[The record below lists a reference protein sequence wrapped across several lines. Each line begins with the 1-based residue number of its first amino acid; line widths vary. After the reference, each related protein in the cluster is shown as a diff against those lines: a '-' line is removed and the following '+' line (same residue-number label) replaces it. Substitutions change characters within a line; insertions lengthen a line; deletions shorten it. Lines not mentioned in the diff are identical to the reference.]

1 MIKVCY
7 SELDG
12 PKGLSLRLEAAGH
25 AGYAPAGQDIVCAG
39 ASTLMQALVYLLAGE
54 ESARSDAWD
63 EPEGP
68 RLAVA
73 AQAPVA
79 PWVQGAFELAKAGFT
94 LLAERYPDNLRFA
107 DVSRSGQQSMMDL
120 QLFAEGEA
128 APALSP
134 EQSRQ
139 AVAAGTLKPE
149 APAAQPE
156 APRQTPAEPE
166 PQPEEEPD
174 ASSEEAD
181 SSIESGD
188 ASASSSEAAASSK
201 PAAHSTASSHAASS
215 KPAAH
220 SAASSHAA
228 SSSHSAASS
237 HAASSHAASS
247 HAASSSTSASSGSSH
262 TTETTDAKINAY
274 VRRLRNLQKRSSKKL
289 YQTASS
295 AYSEYMEHPVEERNL
310 ALKVS
315 IVLGKT
321 MELTKL
327 QNECDKEF
335 KEIVTELRQYL
346 RENGYDQSIA
356 DAAEKEYKEEKDA
369 MIKELTN
376 VTYSQVTGK
385 GEGAK
390 WLQEHADMGQ

>member
-1 MIKVCY
+1 MQKNTKQLI
-7 SELDG
+7 
-12 PKGLSLRLEAAGH
+12 AALALLLVAAVPLALH
-25 AGYAPAGQDIVCAG
+25 IANAD
-39 ASTLMQALVYLLAGE
+39 ST
-54 ESARSDAWD
+54 D
-63 EPEGP
+63 E
-68 RLAVA
+68 AVA
-73 AQAPVA
+73 SAAASSSEEQAEVPVSSA
-79 PWVQGAFELAKAGFT
+79 ASA
-94 LLAERYPDNLRFA
+94 A
-107 DVSRSGQQSMMDL
+107 DSTS
-120 QLFAEGEA
+120 
-128 APALSP
+128 
-134 EQSRQ
+134 
-139 AVAAGTLKPE
+139 
-149 APAAQPE
+149 
-156 APRQTPAEPE
+156 EPE

-181 SSIESGD
+181 SSAESGD

-201 PAAHSTASSHAASS
+201 PAAHSASSSHAASS

-220 SAASSHAA
+220 SAASSHAS

-237 HAASSHAASS
+237 H

-262 TTETTDAKINAY
+262 TTETTDAKVNAY

-327 QNECDKEF
+327 QSECDKEF

-385 GEGAK
+385 GEGGK
-390 WLQEHADMGQ
+390 WLEEHADMGQ

>member
-1 MIKVCY
+1 MQKKTKQLIAALALLLVAAVP
-7 SELDG
+7 L
-12 PKGLSLRLEAAGH
+12 GLHIANAD
-25 AGYAPAGQDIVCAG
+25 P
-39 ASTLMQALVYLLAGE
+39 T
-54 ESARSDAWD
+54 D
-63 EPEGP
+63 E
-68 RLAVA
+68 AVA
-73 AQAPVA
+73 SAAASSSEAQA
-79 PWVQGAFELAKAGFT
+79 
-94 LLAERYPDNLRFA
+94 
-107 DVSRSGQQSMMDL
+107 
-120 QLFAEGEA
+120 
-128 APALSP
+128 
-134 EQSRQ
+134 
-139 AVAAGTLKPE
+139 E
-149 APAAQPE
+149 APMSSSTASAADS
-156 APRQTPAEPE
+156 TSEPE

-181 SSIESGD
+181 SSVESGD
-188 ASASSSEAAASSK
+188 ASAFTSEAAASSAASSHAASSK
-201 PAAHSTASSHAASS
+201 SAAHSTASSHASS
-215 KPAAH
+215 
-220 SAASSHAA
+220 SSHA
-228 SSSHSAASS
+228 
-237 HAASSHAASS
+237 AASS
-247 HAASSSTSASSGSSH
+247 HAASSSTSASASFGSSH

-274 VRRLRNLQKRSSKKL
+274 VRRLQNLQKRSSKKL

-327 QNECDKEF
+327 QSECDKEF
-335 KEIVTELRQYL
+335 QEIVTELRQYL

>member
-1 MIKVCY
+1 MQKHTKQLIAALALLLIAAVPLALHIANADPTDEAVASAAASS
-7 SELDG
+7 SEEQAEV
-12 PKGLSLRLEAAGH
+12 PVSSSAAS
-25 AGYAPAGQDIVCAG
+25 AA
-39 ASTLMQALVYLLAGE
+39 AST
-54 ESARSDAWD
+54 S
-63 EPEGP
+63 
-68 RLAVA
+68 
-73 AQAPVA
+73 
-79 PWVQGAFELAKAGFT
+79 
-94 LLAERYPDNLRFA
+94 
-107 DVSRSGQQSMMDL
+107 
-120 QLFAEGEA
+120 
-128 APALSP
+128 
-134 EQSRQ
+134 
-139 AVAAGTLKPE
+139 
-149 APAAQPE
+149 
-156 APRQTPAEPE
+156 EPE
-166 PQPEEEPD
+166 PQPEEESD

-181 SSIESGD
+181 SSVESGD
-188 ASASSSEAAASSK
+188 ASASSSEAAASS
-201 PAAHSTASSHAASS
+201 AASSHAASS

-237 HAASSHAASS
+237 HAASS
-247 HAASSSTSASSGSSH
+247 SSSTSASSGSSH
-262 TTETTDAKINAY
+262 TTETTDAKVNAY

-327 QNECDKEF
+327 QSECDKEF
-335 KEIVTELRQYL
+335 KEIVTELRHYL

>member
-1 MIKVCY
+1 
-7 SELDG
+7 
-12 PKGLSLRLEAAGH
+12 
-25 AGYAPAGQDIVCAG
+25 
-39 ASTLMQALVYLLAGE
+39 MQKHTKQLIA
-54 ESARSDAWD
+54 
-63 EPEGP
+63 
-68 RLAVA
+68 AVA
-73 AQAPVA
+73 LLLIAAVPLALHIANADSTDEVTASAAASSSEAQA
-79 PWVQGAFELAKAGFT
+79 
-94 LLAERYPDNLRFA
+94 
-107 DVSRSGQQSMMDL
+107 
-120 QLFAEGEA
+120 
-128 APALSP
+128 
-134 EQSRQ
+134 
-139 AVAAGTLKPE
+139 E
-149 APAAQPE
+149 APVSSSAAS
-156 APRQTPAEPE
+156 AADSTSEPE

-181 SSIESGD
+181 SSAESGD
-188 ASASSSEAAASSK
+188 ASASSSEAAASS
-201 PAAHSTASSHAASS
+201 AASSHAASS

-237 HAASSHAASS
+237 HASSSHAASS

-327 QNECDKEF
+327 QSECDKEF

-385 GEGAK
+385 GEGGK

>member
-1 MIKVCY
+1 MQKHTKQ
-7 SELDG
+7 L
-12 PKGLSLRLEAAGH
+12 
-25 AGYAPAGQDIVCAG
+25 IV
-39 ASTLMQALVYLLAGE
+39 
-54 ESARSDAWD
+54 
-63 EPEGP
+63 
-68 RLAVA
+68 AVA
-73 AQAPVA
+73 LLLIAAVPLALHIANADSTETVASAAASSSEEQAEVPA
-79 PWVQGAFELAKAGFT
+79 SSAASA
-94 LLAERYPDNLRFA
+94 A
-107 DVSRSGQQSMMDL
+107 DSIS
-120 QLFAEGEA
+120 
-128 APALSP
+128 
-134 EQSRQ
+134 
-139 AVAAGTLKPE
+139 
-149 APAAQPE
+149 
-156 APRQTPAEPE
+156 EPE

-181 SSIESGD
+181 SSVESGD
-188 ASASSSEAAASSK
+188 ASASSSEAAASS
-201 PAAHSTASSHAASS
+201 AASSHAASS

-237 HAASSHAASS
+237 HAASSSS
-247 HAASSSTSASSGSSH
+247 SSSTSALSGSSH
-262 TTETTDAKINAY
+262 TTETTDAKVNAY

-327 QNECDKEF
+327 QSECDKEF
-335 KEIVTELRQYL
+335 QEIVTELRQYL

-385 GEGAK
+385 GEGGK

>member
-1 MIKVCY
+1 
-7 SELDG
+7 
-12 PKGLSLRLEAAGH
+12 
-25 AGYAPAGQDIVCAG
+25 
-39 ASTLMQALVYLLAGE
+39 MQKHTKQLIA
-54 ESARSDAWD
+54 
-63 EPEGP
+63 
-68 RLAVA
+68 AVA
-73 AQAPVA
+73 LLLIAAVPLALHIANADSTDETVA
-79 PWVQGAFELAKAGFT
+79 
-94 LLAERYPDNLRFA
+94 
-107 DVSRSGQQSMMDL
+107 S
-120 QLFAEGEA
+120 A
-128 APALSP
+128 AASSS
-134 EQSRQ
+134 E
-139 AVAAGTLKPE
+139 
-149 APAAQPE
+149 AQPE
-156 APRQTPAEPE
+156 APVSSSAASAADSTSEPE

-181 SSIESGD
+181 SSAESGD
-188 ASASSSEAAASSK
+188 ASASSSEATASSK
-201 PAAHSTASSHAASS
+201 PAAHSAASSH
-215 KPAAH
+215 AAH

-237 HAASSHAASS
+237 HAASSSS
-247 HAASSSTSASSGSSH
+247 SSSTSALSGSSH

-274 VRRLRNLQKRSSKKL
+274 VRRLQNLQKSSSKKL
-289 YQTASS
+289 YQTAGS
-295 AYSEYMEHPVEERNL
+295 AYSEYMEHPVEERNF

-327 QNECDKEF
+327 QSECDKEF

>member
-1 MIKVCY
+1 
-7 SELDG
+7 
-12 PKGLSLRLEAAGH
+12 
-25 AGYAPAGQDIVCAG
+25 
-39 ASTLMQALVYLLAGE
+39 MQKHTKQLIA
-54 ESARSDAWD
+54 
-63 EPEGP
+63 
-68 RLAVA
+68 AVA
-73 AQAPVA
+73 LLLIAAVPLALHIANADPTDETVASAAASSSEAQA
-79 PWVQGAFELAKAGFT
+79 
-94 LLAERYPDNLRFA
+94 
-107 DVSRSGQQSMMDL
+107 
-120 QLFAEGEA
+120 
-128 APALSP
+128 
-134 EQSRQ
+134 
-139 AVAAGTLKPE
+139 E
-149 APAAQPE
+149 APVSSSAAS
-156 APRQTPAEPE
+156 AADSTSEPE

-181 SSIESGD
+181 SSAESGD

-201 PAAHSTASSHAASS
+201 PAAHSAASSHAASS

-220 SAASSHAA
+220 SAASSHAS

-237 HAASSHAASS
+237 HAASSSSS
-247 HAASSSTSASSGSSH
+247 HSASVSSGSSH

-327 QNECDKEF
+327 QSECDKEF

-385 GEGAK
+385 GEGGK

>member
-1 MIKVCY
+1 MQKNTKQLI
-7 SELDG
+7 
-12 PKGLSLRLEAAGH
+12 AA
-25 AGYAPAGQDIVCAG
+25 
-39 ASTLMQALVYLLAGE
+39 LALLL
-54 ESARSDAWD
+54 
-63 EPEGP
+63 
-68 RLAVA
+68 VA
-73 AQAPVA
+73 AVPLGLHIANADPTDEAVTSAAASSSEEQAEVPV
-79 PWVQGAFELAKAGFT
+79 
-94 LLAERYPDNLRFA
+94 
-107 DVSRSGQQSMMDL
+107 SS
-120 QLFAEGEA
+120 A
-128 APALSP
+128 AS
-134 EQSRQ
+134 
-139 AVAAGTLKPE
+139 AA
-149 APAAQPE
+149 ASASV
-156 APRQTPAEPE
+156 PE

-181 SSIESGD
+181 SSVESGD
-188 ASASSSEAAASSK
+188 ASASSSEAATSSAASSYAASSK
-201 PAAHSTASSHAASS
+201 PTAHSAASSAASSHAASS

-220 SAASSHAA
+220 SAASSHAS

-237 HAASSHAASS
+237 HAASS
-247 HAASSSTSASSGSSH
+247 STSASASSGSSH

-274 VRRLRNLQKRSSKKL
+274 VRRLQNLQKRSSKKL

-327 QNECDKEF
+327 QSECDKEF
-335 KEIVTELRQYL
+335 QEIVKELRQYL

-385 GEGAK
+385 GEGGK

>member
-1 MIKVCY
+1 
-7 SELDG
+7 
-12 PKGLSLRLEAAGH
+12 
-25 AGYAPAGQDIVCAG
+25 
-39 ASTLMQALVYLLAGE
+39 MQKHTKQLIA
-54 ESARSDAWD
+54 
-63 EPEGP
+63 
-68 RLAVA
+68 AVA
-73 AQAPVA
+73 LLLVAAVPLALHIANADPTDETVTSAAASSSEEQAEAPVSSSA
-79 PWVQGAFELAKAGFT
+79 ASA
-94 LLAERYPDNLRFA
+94 A
-107 DVSRSGQQSMMDL
+107 DSTS
-120 QLFAEGEA
+120 
-128 APALSP
+128 
-134 EQSRQ
+134 
-139 AVAAGTLKPE
+139 
-149 APAAQPE
+149 
-156 APRQTPAEPE
+156 EPE

-181 SSIESGD
+181 SSAESGD

-201 PAAHSTASSHAASS
+201 PAAHSAASGHAASS

-228 SSSHSAASS
+228 SSSHAAASS
-237 HAASSHAASS
+237 HAASSSSS
-247 HAASSSTSASSGSSH
+247 HSTSASSGSSH

-327 QNECDKEF
+327 QSECDKEF

-385 GEGAK
+385 GEGGK

>member
-1 MIKVCY
+1 
-7 SELDG
+7 
-12 PKGLSLRLEAAGH
+12 
-25 AGYAPAGQDIVCAG
+25 
-39 ASTLMQALVYLLAGE
+39 MQKHTKQLIA
-54 ESARSDAWD
+54 
-63 EPEGP
+63 
-68 RLAVA
+68 AVA
-73 AQAPVA
+73 LLLVA
-79 PWVQGAFELAKAGFT
+79 AVPLGLHIA
-94 LLAERYPDNLRFA
+94 NA
-107 DVSRSGQQSMMDL
+107 DPTD
-120 QLFAEGEA
+120 E
-128 APALSP
+128 
-134 EQSRQ
+134 
-139 AVAAGTLKPE
+139 AVASAAASSSEEQAEVPASSE
-149 APAAQPE
+149 ASAA
-156 APRQTPAEPE
+156 ASASVPE

-181 SSIESGD
+181 SSVESGD

-201 PAAHSTASSHAASS
+201 PAAHSAASSHAASS

-220 SAASSHAA
+220 AAASSHAA

-237 HAASSHAASS
+237 HAASSSS
-247 HAASSSTSASSGSSH
+247 SSSTSALSGSSH
-262 TTETTDAKINAY
+262 TTETTDAKVNAY

-327 QNECDKEF
+327 QSECDKEF

-390 WLQEHADMGQ
+390 WLQDHYAEMGQ

>member
-1 MIKVCY
+1 MQKHTKQLIAAVALLLIAAVPLALHIANAEPTDEVTASAAASS
-7 SELDG
+7 SEEQAEV
-12 PKGLSLRLEAAGH
+12 PASSSAAS
-25 AGYAPAGQDIVCAG
+25 AA
-39 ASTLMQALVYLLAGE
+39 AST
-54 ESARSDAWD
+54 S
-63 EPEGP
+63 
-68 RLAVA
+68 
-73 AQAPVA
+73 
-79 PWVQGAFELAKAGFT
+79 
-94 LLAERYPDNLRFA
+94 
-107 DVSRSGQQSMMDL
+107 
-120 QLFAEGEA
+120 
-128 APALSP
+128 
-134 EQSRQ
+134 
-139 AVAAGTLKPE
+139 
-149 APAAQPE
+149 
-156 APRQTPAEPE
+156 EPE

-181 SSIESGD
+181 SSVESGD

-201 PAAHSTASSHAASS
+201 PAAHSASSSHAASS
-215 KPAAH
+215 KSAAH
-220 SAASSHAA
+220 SAASSHAS
-228 SSSHSAASS
+228 SSSHSASV
-237 HAASSHAASS
+237 
-247 HAASSSTSASSGSSH
+247 SSGSSH

-327 QNECDKEF
+327 QSECDKEF

-385 GEGAK
+385 GEGGK

>member
-1 MIKVCY
+1 
-7 SELDG
+7 
-12 PKGLSLRLEAAGH
+12 
-25 AGYAPAGQDIVCAG
+25 
-39 ASTLMQALVYLLAGE
+39 MQKHTKQLIA
-54 ESARSDAWD
+54 
-63 EPEGP
+63 
-68 RLAVA
+68 AVA
-73 AQAPVA
+73 LLLIAAVPLALHIANADSTDETVASAAASSSEEQAEVPVSSA
-79 PWVQGAFELAKAGFT
+79 ASA
-94 LLAERYPDNLRFA
+94 A
-107 DVSRSGQQSMMDL
+107 DSTS
-120 QLFAEGEA
+120 
-128 APALSP
+128 
-134 EQSRQ
+134 
-139 AVAAGTLKPE
+139 
-149 APAAQPE
+149 
-156 APRQTPAEPE
+156 EPE

-181 SSIESGD
+181 SSAESGD
-188 ASASSSEAAASSK
+188 ASASSSEAAASS
-201 PAAHSTASSHAASS
+201 AASSHAASS

-237 HAASSHAASS
+237 HAASSSS
-247 HAASSSTSASSGSSH
+247 SSSTSALSGSSH
-262 TTETTDAKINAY
+262 TTETTDAKVNAY

-327 QNECDKEF
+327 QSECDKEF

-385 GEGAK
+385 GEGGK

>member
-1 MIKVCY
+1 MQKKSKQLIAAVA
-7 SELDG
+7 LLLVAAV
-12 PKGLSLRLEAAGH
+12 PLGLHIANADSSDEVVASAAAG
-25 AGYAPAGQDIVCAG
+25 
-39 ASTLMQALVYLLAGE
+39 SSEEQAE
-54 ESARSDAWD
+54 
-63 EPEGP
+63 
-68 RLAVA
+68 
-73 AQAPVA
+73 APV
-79 PWVQGAFELAKAGFT
+79 
-94 LLAERYPDNLRFA
+94 
-107 DVSRSGQQSMMDL
+107 SSS
-120 QLFAEGEA
+120 A
-128 APALSP
+128 AS
-134 EQSRQ
+134 
-139 AVAAGTLKPE
+139 AA
-149 APAAQPE
+149 ASASV
-156 APRQTPAEPE
+156 PE
-166 PQPEEEPD
+166 PQPEEAPD

-181 SSIESGD
+181 SSAESGD

-201 PAAHSTASSHAASS
+201 PAAHSASSSH
-215 KPAAH
+215 AAH

-237 HAASSHAASS
+237 HAT
-247 HAASSSTSASSGSSH
+247 SSSTSASASSGSAH
-262 TTETTDAKINAY
+262 TTETTDAKVNAY

-327 QNECDKEF
+327 QSECDKEF
-335 KEIVTELRQYL
+335 KEIVTELRHYL

>member
-1 MIKVCY
+1 
-7 SELDG
+7 
-12 PKGLSLRLEAAGH
+12 
-25 AGYAPAGQDIVCAG
+25 
-39 ASTLMQALVYLLAGE
+39 MQKHTKQLIA
-54 ESARSDAWD
+54 
-63 EPEGP
+63 
-68 RLAVA
+68 AVA
-73 AQAPVA
+73 
-79 PWVQGAFELAKAGFT
+79 
-94 LLAERYPDNLRFA
+94 LLL
-107 DVSRSGQQSMMDL
+107 
-120 QLFAEGEA
+120 
-128 APALSP
+128 
-134 EQSRQ
+134 
-139 AVAAGTLKPE
+139 VAAVPLALHIANADSTDE
-149 APAAQPE
+149 TVASAAASSSEEQAEVPASSA
-156 APRQTPAEPE
+156 ASAADSTSEPE

-181 SSIESGD
+181 SSAESGD

-201 PAAHSTASSHAASS
+201 PAAHSAASSHAASS
-215 KPAAH
+215 KSAAH

-228 SSSHSAASS
+228 SSSHS
-237 HAASSHAASS
+237 AASS

-262 TTETTDAKINAY
+262 TTETTDAKVNAY

-327 QNECDKEF
+327 QSECDKEF
-335 KEIVTELRQYL
+335 KEIVTELRHYL

-385 GEGAK
+385 GEGGK

>member
-1 MIKVCY
+1 MQKHTKQLIAAVALLLVAAVPLALHIANADSTDETVASAAASS
-7 SELDG
+7 SEAQAEV
-12 PKGLSLRLEAAGH
+12 PVSSSAAS
-25 AGYAPAGQDIVCAG
+25 AA
-39 ASTLMQALVYLLAGE
+39 AST
-54 ESARSDAWD
+54 S
-63 EPEGP
+63 
-68 RLAVA
+68 
-73 AQAPVA
+73 
-79 PWVQGAFELAKAGFT
+79 
-94 LLAERYPDNLRFA
+94 
-107 DVSRSGQQSMMDL
+107 
-120 QLFAEGEA
+120 
-128 APALSP
+128 
-134 EQSRQ
+134 
-139 AVAAGTLKPE
+139 
-149 APAAQPE
+149 
-156 APRQTPAEPE
+156 EPE

-181 SSIESGD
+181 SSAESGD
-188 ASASSSEAAASSK
+188 ASASSSEAAASS
-201 PAAHSTASSHAASS
+201 AASSHAASS
-215 KPAAH
+215 KSAAH
-220 SAASSHAA
+220 SAASSHAS
-228 SSSHSAASS
+228 SSSHSAS
-237 HAASSHAASS
+237 SS
-247 HAASSSTSASSGSSH
+247 HAASSSSSTPASASSGSSH

-327 QNECDKEF
+327 QSECDKEF

-369 MIKELTN
+369 LIKELTN

-385 GEGAK
+385 GEGGK

>member
-1 MIKVCY
+1 
-7 SELDG
+7 
-12 PKGLSLRLEAAGH
+12 
-25 AGYAPAGQDIVCAG
+25 
-39 ASTLMQALVYLLAGE
+39 MQKHTKQLIA
-54 ESARSDAWD
+54 
-63 EPEGP
+63 
-68 RLAVA
+68 AVA
-73 AQAPVA
+73 LLLVAAVPLGLHIANADPTDEVTVSAAASSSEAQA
-79 PWVQGAFELAKAGFT
+79 
-94 LLAERYPDNLRFA
+94 
-107 DVSRSGQQSMMDL
+107 
-120 QLFAEGEA
+120 
-128 APALSP
+128 
-134 EQSRQ
+134 
-139 AVAAGTLKPE
+139 E
-149 APAAQPE
+149 APVSSSAAS
-156 APRQTPAEPE
+156 AADSTSEPE

-181 SSIESGD
+181 SSAESGD
-188 ASASSSEAAASSK
+188 ASASSSEAVASSK
-201 PAAHSTASSHAASS
+201 PAAHSASSSHAASS

-237 HAASSHAASS
+237 HAASSSS
-247 HAASSSTSASSGSSH
+247 SSSTSALSGSSH

-274 VRRLRNLQKRSSKKL
+274 VRRLQNLQKRSSKKL

-327 QNECDKEF
+327 QSECDKEF

-385 GEGAK
+385 GEGGK

>member
-1 MIKVCY
+1 
-7 SELDG
+7 
-12 PKGLSLRLEAAGH
+12 
-25 AGYAPAGQDIVCAG
+25 
-39 ASTLMQALVYLLAGE
+39 MQKHTKQLIA
-54 ESARSDAWD
+54 
-63 EPEGP
+63 
-68 RLAVA
+68 AVA
-73 AQAPVA
+73 LLLVAAVPLALHIANADSTDETVASAAASSSEAQAEVPV
-79 PWVQGAFELAKAGFT
+79 
-94 LLAERYPDNLRFA
+94 
-107 DVSRSGQQSMMDL
+107 SSS
-120 QLFAEGEA
+120 A
-128 APALSP
+128 ASATDST
-134 EQSRQ
+134 S
-139 AVAAGTLKPE
+139 
-149 APAAQPE
+149 
-156 APRQTPAEPE
+156 EPE

-181 SSIESGD
+181 SSVESGD
-188 ASASSSEAAASSK
+188 ASASSSEAAASS
-201 PAAHSTASSHAASS
+201 AASSHAASS
-215 KPAAH
+215 KSAAH
-220 SAASSHAA
+220 SAASSHA
-228 SSSHSAASS
+228 SSSHA
-237 HAASSHAASS
+237 AASS
-247 HAASSSTSASSGSSH
+247 HAASSSSSTSASTSSGSSH

-327 QNECDKEF
+327 QSECDKEF

-369 MIKELTN
+369 LIKELTN

-385 GEGAK
+385 GEGGK

>member
-1 MIKVCY
+1 MQKHTKQLIAAVALLLIAAVPLALHIANADPTDETVASAAASS
-7 SELDG
+7 SEAQA
-12 PKGLSLRLEAAGH
+12 EAPVSSSA
-25 AGYAPAGQDIVCAG
+25 
-39 ASTLMQALVYLLAGE
+39 ASAADST
-54 ESARSDAWD
+54 S
-63 EPEGP
+63 EPEP
-68 RLAVA
+68 
-73 AQAPVA
+73 Q
-79 PWVQGAFELAKAGFT
+79 
-94 LLAERYPDNLRFA
+94 
-107 DVSRSGQQSMMDL
+107 
-120 QLFAEGEA
+120 
-128 APALSP
+128 
-134 EQSRQ
+134 
-139 AVAAGTLKPE
+139 
-149 APAAQPE
+149 
-156 APRQTPAEPE
+156 

-181 SSIESGD
+181 SSAESGD

-201 PAAHSTASSHAASS
+201 PAAHSAASSHAASS

-228 SSSHSAASS
+228 SSSHST
-237 HAASSHAASS
+237 ASS

-262 TTETTDAKINAY
+262 TTETTDAKIHAY

-327 QNECDKEF
+327 QSECDKEF

-385 GEGAK
+385 GEGGK

>member
-1 MIKVCY
+1 
-7 SELDG
+7 
-12 PKGLSLRLEAAGH
+12 
-25 AGYAPAGQDIVCAG
+25 
-39 ASTLMQALVYLLAGE
+39 MQKHTKQLIA
-54 ESARSDAWD
+54 
-63 EPEGP
+63 
-68 RLAVA
+68 AVA
-73 AQAPVA
+73 LLLIAAVP
-79 PWVQGAFELAKAGFT
+79 LALHIA
-94 LLAERYPDNLRFA
+94 NA
-107 DVSRSGQQSMMDL
+107 DPTD
-120 QLFAEGEA
+120 E
-128 APALSP
+128 
-134 EQSRQ
+134 
-139 AVAAGTLKPE
+139 AVASAAASSSEEQAE
-149 APAAQPE
+149 APASSA
-156 APRQTPAEPE
+156 ASAAVSTSEPE

-181 SSIESGD
+181 SSAESGD

-201 PAAHSTASSHAASS
+201 PAAHSAASSHAASS
-215 KPAAH
+215 KSAAH
-220 SAASSHAA
+220 SAASSHAS

-237 HAASSHAASS
+237 HASS

-262 TTETTDAKINAY
+262 TTETTDAKVNAY

-327 QNECDKEF
+327 QSECDKEF

-385 GEGAK
+385 GEGGK

>member
-1 MIKVCY
+1 
-7 SELDG
+7 
-12 PKGLSLRLEAAGH
+12 
-25 AGYAPAGQDIVCAG
+25 
-39 ASTLMQALVYLLAGE
+39 MQKHTKQLIA
-54 ESARSDAWD
+54 
-63 EPEGP
+63 
-68 RLAVA
+68 AVA
-73 AQAPVA
+73 LLLVAAVPLALHVANADSTDETVASAAASSSEAQAEMPV
-79 PWVQGAFELAKAGFT
+79 
-94 LLAERYPDNLRFA
+94 
-107 DVSRSGQQSMMDL
+107 SSS
-120 QLFAEGEA
+120 A
-128 APALSP
+128 ASATDST
-134 EQSRQ
+134 S
-139 AVAAGTLKPE
+139 
-149 APAAQPE
+149 
-156 APRQTPAEPE
+156 EPE

-181 SSIESGD
+181 SSVESGD
-188 ASASSSEAAASSK
+188 ASASSSEAAASS
-201 PAAHSTASSHAASS
+201 AASSHAASS
-215 KPAAH
+215 KSAAH
-220 SAASSHAA
+220 SAASSHAS
-228 SSSHSAASS
+228 SSSHA
-237 HAASSHAASS
+237 AASS
-247 HAASSSTSASSGSSH
+247 HAASSSSSTSTSASSGSSH
-262 TTETTDAKINAY
+262 ITETTDAKINAY

-327 QNECDKEF
+327 QSECDKEF

-369 MIKELTN
+369 LIKELTN

-385 GEGAK
+385 GEGGK

>member
-1 MIKVCY
+1 
-7 SELDG
+7 
-12 PKGLSLRLEAAGH
+12 
-25 AGYAPAGQDIVCAG
+25 
-39 ASTLMQALVYLLAGE
+39 MQKHTKQLIA
-54 ESARSDAWD
+54 
-63 EPEGP
+63 
-68 RLAVA
+68 AVA
-73 AQAPVA
+73 
-79 PWVQGAFELAKAGFT
+79 
-94 LLAERYPDNLRFA
+94 LLLIAAVPLGLHIANA
-107 DVSRSGQQSMMDL
+107 DPTD
-120 QLFAEGEA
+120 E
-128 APALSP
+128 
-134 EQSRQ
+134 
-139 AVAAGTLKPE
+139 AVASAAASSSEEQAKVPVSSE
-149 APAAQPE
+149 ASAA
-156 APRQTPAEPE
+156 ASASVPE

-181 SSIESGD
+181 SSVESGD
-188 ASASSSEAAASSK
+188 ASVFTSEAAASSAASSHAASSK
-201 PAAHSTASSHAASS
+201 SAAHSTASSHASS
-215 KPAAH
+215 
-220 SAASSHAA
+220 SSHA
-228 SSSHSAASS
+228 
-237 HAASSHAASS
+237 AASS
-247 HAASSSTSASSGSSH
+247 HAASSSTSASASSGSSH

-274 VRRLRNLQKRSSKKL
+274 VRRLQNLQKRSSKKL

-327 QNECDKEF
+327 QSECDKEF
-335 KEIVTELRQYL
+335 QEIVTELRQYL

-385 GEGAK
+385 GEGGK

>member
-1 MIKVCY
+1 
-7 SELDG
+7 
-12 PKGLSLRLEAAGH
+12 
-25 AGYAPAGQDIVCAG
+25 
-39 ASTLMQALVYLLAGE
+39 MQKHTKQLIA
-54 ESARSDAWD
+54 
-63 EPEGP
+63 
-68 RLAVA
+68 AVA
-73 AQAPVA
+73 LLLIAAVPLALHIANADSTDETVA
-79 PWVQGAFELAKAGFT
+79 
-94 LLAERYPDNLRFA
+94 
-107 DVSRSGQQSMMDL
+107 S
-120 QLFAEGEA
+120 
-128 APALSP
+128 
-134 EQSRQ
+134 
-139 AVAAGTLKPE
+139 VAASSSE
-149 APAAQPE
+149 EQAEVPASSSA
-156 APRQTPAEPE
+156 ASAADSTSEPE

-181 SSIESGD
+181 SSAESGD

-201 PAAHSTASSHAASS
+201 PAAHSAASSHAASS

-228 SSSHSAASS
+228 SSHASSSSHSAASS
-237 HAASSHAASS
+237 HAASSSS
-247 HAASSSTSASSGSSH
+247 SSSTSASSGSSH

-327 QNECDKEF
+327 QSECDKEF

-385 GEGAK
+385 GEGGK

>member
-1 MIKVCY
+1 
-7 SELDG
+7 
-12 PKGLSLRLEAAGH
+12 
-25 AGYAPAGQDIVCAG
+25 
-39 ASTLMQALVYLLAGE
+39 MQKHTKQLIA
-54 ESARSDAWD
+54 
-63 EPEGP
+63 
-68 RLAVA
+68 AVA
-73 AQAPVA
+73 LLLVAAVPLALHIANADSTDETVASAAASSSEAQAEVPV
-79 PWVQGAFELAKAGFT
+79 
-94 LLAERYPDNLRFA
+94 
-107 DVSRSGQQSMMDL
+107 SSS
-120 QLFAEGEA
+120 A
-128 APALSP
+128 ASATDST
-134 EQSRQ
+134 S
-139 AVAAGTLKPE
+139 
-149 APAAQPE
+149 
-156 APRQTPAEPE
+156 EPE

-181 SSIESGD
+181 SSVESGD
-188 ASASSSEAAASSK
+188 ASASSSEAAASS
-201 PAAHSTASSHAASS
+201 AASSHAASS
-215 KPAAH
+215 KSAAH
-220 SAASSHAA
+220 SAASSHAS
-228 SSSHSAASS
+228 SSSHA
-237 HAASSHAASS
+237 AASS
-247 HAASSSTSASSGSSH
+247 HAASSSSSTSASVSSGSSH
-262 TTETTDAKINAY
+262 ITETTDAKINAY

-327 QNECDKEF
+327 QSECDKEF

-369 MIKELTN
+369 LIKELTN

-385 GEGAK
+385 GEGGK

>member
-1 MIKVCY
+1 
-7 SELDG
+7 
-12 PKGLSLRLEAAGH
+12 
-25 AGYAPAGQDIVCAG
+25 
-39 ASTLMQALVYLLAGE
+39 MQKHTKQLIA
-54 ESARSDAWD
+54 
-63 EPEGP
+63 
-68 RLAVA
+68 AVA
-73 AQAPVA
+73 LLLIAAVPLALHIANADSTDETVASAAASSSEEQAEAPVSSSA
-79 PWVQGAFELAKAGFT
+79 ASA
-94 LLAERYPDNLRFA
+94 A
-107 DVSRSGQQSMMDL
+107 DSTS
-120 QLFAEGEA
+120 
-128 APALSP
+128 
-134 EQSRQ
+134 
-139 AVAAGTLKPE
+139 
-149 APAAQPE
+149 
-156 APRQTPAEPE
+156 EPE

-181 SSIESGD
+181 SSAESGD

-201 PAAHSTASSHAASS
+201 PAAHSAASSHAASS
-215 KPAAH
+215 SHAAH

-237 HAASSHAASS
+237 HAS
-247 HAASSSTSASSGSSH
+247 SSSTSASSGSSH
-262 TTETTDAKINAY
+262 TTETTDAKVNAY

-327 QNECDKEF
+327 QSECDKEF

-385 GEGAK
+385 GEGGK

>member
-1 MIKVCY
+1 MQKHTKQLIAAVALLLIAAVPLALHIANADSTDETVASAAASS
-7 SELDG
+7 SEAQA
-12 PKGLSLRLEAAGH
+12 EAPVFSSA
-25 AGYAPAGQDIVCAG
+25 
-39 ASTLMQALVYLLAGE
+39 ASAADST
-54 ESARSDAWD
+54 S
-63 EPEGP
+63 EPE
-68 RLAVA
+68 L
-73 AQAPVA
+73 
-79 PWVQGAFELAKAGFT
+79 
-94 LLAERYPDNLRFA
+94 
-107 DVSRSGQQSMMDL
+107 
-120 QLFAEGEA
+120 
-128 APALSP
+128 
-134 EQSRQ
+134 
-139 AVAAGTLKPE
+139 
-149 APAAQPE
+149 
-156 APRQTPAEPE
+156 
-166 PQPEEEPD
+166 QPEEEPD

-181 SSIESGD
+181 SSAESGD
-188 ASASSSEAAASSK
+188 ASASSSEAAASS
-201 PAAHSTASSHAASS
+201 AASSHAASS

-237 HAASSHAASS
+237 HAASSS
-247 HAASSSTSASSGSSH
+247 HSASSSTSASSGSSH
-262 TTETTDAKINAY
+262 TTETTDAKVNAY

-327 QNECDKEF
+327 QSECDKEF

-385 GEGAK
+385 GEGGK

>member
-1 MIKVCY
+1 MQKHTKQLIAAVALLLVAAVPLGLHIANADSTDEVTASAAASS
-7 SELDG
+7 SEEQVEV
-12 PKGLSLRLEAAGH
+12 PVSSAAS
-25 AGYAPAGQDIVCAG
+25 AAD
-39 ASTLMQALVYLLAGE
+39 ST
-54 ESARSDAWD
+54 S
-63 EPEGP
+63 EPE
-68 RLAVA
+68 L
-73 AQAPVA
+73 
-79 PWVQGAFELAKAGFT
+79 
-94 LLAERYPDNLRFA
+94 
-107 DVSRSGQQSMMDL
+107 
-120 QLFAEGEA
+120 
-128 APALSP
+128 
-134 EQSRQ
+134 
-139 AVAAGTLKPE
+139 
-149 APAAQPE
+149 
-156 APRQTPAEPE
+156 
-166 PQPEEEPD
+166 QPEEEPD

-181 SSIESGD
+181 SSAESGD

-201 PAAHSTASSHAASS
+201 PAAHSAASSHAASS

-220 SAASSHAA
+220 SAASSHAS

-237 HAASSHAASS
+237 HAASSSSS
-247 HAASSSTSASSGSSH
+247 HSASVSSGSSH

-327 QNECDKEF
+327 QSECDKEF
-335 KEIVTELRQYL
+335 KEIVTELRHYL

-385 GEGAK
+385 GEGGK

>member
-1 MIKVCY
+1 
-7 SELDG
+7 
-12 PKGLSLRLEAAGH
+12 
-25 AGYAPAGQDIVCAG
+25 
-39 ASTLMQALVYLLAGE
+39 MQKHTKQLIA
-54 ESARSDAWD
+54 
-63 EPEGP
+63 
-68 RLAVA
+68 AVA
-73 AQAPVA
+73 LLLVAAVPLALHIANADSTDETVASAAASSSEAQAEVPV
-79 PWVQGAFELAKAGFT
+79 
-94 LLAERYPDNLRFA
+94 
-107 DVSRSGQQSMMDL
+107 SSS
-120 QLFAEGEA
+120 A
-128 APALSP
+128 ASATDST
-134 EQSRQ
+134 S
-139 AVAAGTLKPE
+139 
-149 APAAQPE
+149 
-156 APRQTPAEPE
+156 EPE

-181 SSIESGD
+181 SSAESGD
-188 ASASSSEAAASSK
+188 ASASTSEAAASS
-201 PAAHSTASSHAASS
+201 AASSHAASS
-215 KPAAH
+215 KSAAH
-220 SAASSHAA
+220 SAASSHAS
-228 SSSHSAASS
+228 SSSHSAS
-237 HAASSHAASS
+237 SS
-247 HAASSSTSASSGSSH
+247 HAASSSSSTSASTSSGSSH

-327 QNECDKEF
+327 QSECDKEF

-369 MIKELTN
+369 LIKELTN

-385 GEGAK
+385 GEGGK

>member
-1 MIKVCY
+1 
-7 SELDG
+7 
-12 PKGLSLRLEAAGH
+12 
-25 AGYAPAGQDIVCAG
+25 
-39 ASTLMQALVYLLAGE
+39 MQKHTKQLIA
-54 ESARSDAWD
+54 
-63 EPEGP
+63 
-68 RLAVA
+68 AVA
-73 AQAPVA
+73 LLLIAAVPLALHIANADPTDEVTASAAASSSEAQAEVPA
-79 PWVQGAFELAKAGFT
+79 SSSAASA
-94 LLAERYPDNLRFA
+94 A
-107 DVSRSGQQSMMDL
+107 DSTS
-120 QLFAEGEA
+120 
-128 APALSP
+128 
-134 EQSRQ
+134 
-139 AVAAGTLKPE
+139 
-149 APAAQPE
+149 
-156 APRQTPAEPE
+156 EPE

-181 SSIESGD
+181 SSAESGD
-188 ASASSSEAAASSK
+188 ASASSSEAAASS
-201 PAAHSTASSHAASS
+201 AASSHAASS

-237 HAASSHAASS
+237 HAASSS
-247 HAASSSTSASSGSSH
+247 HSASSSTSASSGSSH
-262 TTETTDAKINAY
+262 TTETTDAKVNAY

-327 QNECDKEF
+327 QSECDKEF

-385 GEGAK
+385 GEGGK

>member
-1 MIKVCY
+1 
-7 SELDG
+7 
-12 PKGLSLRLEAAGH
+12 
-25 AGYAPAGQDIVCAG
+25 
-39 ASTLMQALVYLLAGE
+39 MQKHTKQLIA
-54 ESARSDAWD
+54 
-63 EPEGP
+63 
-68 RLAVA
+68 AVA
-73 AQAPVA
+73 LLLIAAVPLALHIANADSTDETVASAAASSSEAQA
-79 PWVQGAFELAKAGFT
+79 
-94 LLAERYPDNLRFA
+94 
-107 DVSRSGQQSMMDL
+107 
-120 QLFAEGEA
+120 
-128 APALSP
+128 
-134 EQSRQ
+134 
-139 AVAAGTLKPE
+139 E
-149 APAAQPE
+149 APVSSSAAS
-156 APRQTPAEPE
+156 AADSTREPE

-201 PAAHSTASSHAASS
+201 PASSHAASS

-228 SSSHSAASS
+228 SSSHSA
-237 HAASSHAASS
+237 
-247 HAASSSTSASSGSSH
+247 SSSTSASSGSSH
-262 TTETTDAKINAY
+262 TTETTDAKVNAY

-327 QNECDKEF
+327 QSECDKEF
-335 KEIVTELRQYL
+335 KEIVTELRHYL

-385 GEGAK
+385 GEGGK

>member
-1 MIKVCY
+1 
-7 SELDG
+7 
-12 PKGLSLRLEAAGH
+12 
-25 AGYAPAGQDIVCAG
+25 
-39 ASTLMQALVYLLAGE
+39 MQKNTKQLIA
-54 ESARSDAWD
+54 
-63 EPEGP
+63 
-68 RLAVA
+68 AVA
-73 AQAPVA
+73 LLLIAAVPLALHIANADPTDEVTASAAASSSEAQAEVPA
-79 PWVQGAFELAKAGFT
+79 
-94 LLAERYPDNLRFA
+94 
-107 DVSRSGQQSMMDL
+107 SS
-120 QLFAEGEA
+120 A
-128 APALSP
+128 AS
-134 EQSRQ
+134 
-139 AVAAGTLKPE
+139 AA
-149 APAAQPE
+149 ASASV
-156 APRQTPAEPE
+156 PE

-181 SSIESGD
+181 SSAESGD
-188 ASASSSEAAASSK
+188 ASAFTSEAAASS
-201 PAAHSTASSHAASS
+201 AASSHAASS
-215 KPAAH
+215 KSAAH

-228 SSSHSAASS
+228 SSSYVSS
-237 HAASSHAASS
+237 SS
-247 HAASSSTSASSGSSH
+247 HAASSSTSASASSGSSH

-274 VRRLRNLQKRSSKKL
+274 VRRLQNLQKRSSKKL

-295 AYSEYMEHPVEERNL
+295 AHSEYMEHPVEERNL

-327 QNECDKEF
+327 QSECDKEF
-335 KEIVTELRQYL
+335 QEIVTELRQYL

>member
-1 MIKVCY
+1 
-7 SELDG
+7 
-12 PKGLSLRLEAAGH
+12 
-25 AGYAPAGQDIVCAG
+25 
-39 ASTLMQALVYLLAGE
+39 MQKHTKQLIA
-54 ESARSDAWD
+54 
-63 EPEGP
+63 
-68 RLAVA
+68 AVA
-73 AQAPVA
+73 LLLVAAVPLGLHIANADPTDETVTSAAASSSEEQAEAPVSSSA
-79 PWVQGAFELAKAGFT
+79 ASA
-94 LLAERYPDNLRFA
+94 A
-107 DVSRSGQQSMMDL
+107 DSTS
-120 QLFAEGEA
+120 
-128 APALSP
+128 
-134 EQSRQ
+134 
-139 AVAAGTLKPE
+139 
-149 APAAQPE
+149 
-156 APRQTPAEPE
+156 EPE

-181 SSIESGD
+181 SSAESGD

-201 PAAHSTASSHAASS
+201 PAAHSAASGHAASS

-237 HAASSHAASS
+237 HAASSSSS
-247 HAASSSTSASSGSSH
+247 HSTSASSGSSH

-327 QNECDKEF
+327 QSECDKEF

-385 GEGAK
+385 GEGGK

>member
-1 MIKVCY
+1 
-7 SELDG
+7 
-12 PKGLSLRLEAAGH
+12 
-25 AGYAPAGQDIVCAG
+25 
-39 ASTLMQALVYLLAGE
+39 MQKHTKQLIA
-54 ESARSDAWD
+54 
-63 EPEGP
+63 
-68 RLAVA
+68 AVA
-73 AQAPVA
+73 LLLIAAVPLALHIANADPTDEVTASAAASSSEAQA
-79 PWVQGAFELAKAGFT
+79 
-94 LLAERYPDNLRFA
+94 
-107 DVSRSGQQSMMDL
+107 
-120 QLFAEGEA
+120 
-128 APALSP
+128 
-134 EQSRQ
+134 
-139 AVAAGTLKPE
+139 E
-149 APAAQPE
+149 APSSAAS
-156 APRQTPAEPE
+156 AADSTSEPE

-174 ASSEEAD
+174 ASSEKSD
-181 SSIESGD
+181 SSAESGD
-188 ASASSSEAAASSK
+188 ASASLSEAAASSK
-201 PAAHSTASSHAASS
+201 PAAHSAASSHAASS

-237 HAASSHAASS
+237 HASSSSHSASV
-247 HAASSSTSASSGSSH
+247 SSGSSH
-262 TTETTDAKINAY
+262 TTETTDAKVDAY

-327 QNECDKEF
+327 QSECDKEF
-335 KEIVTELRQYL
+335 KEIVTELRHYL

-385 GEGAK
+385 GEGGK

>member
-1 MIKVCY
+1 
-7 SELDG
+7 
-12 PKGLSLRLEAAGH
+12 
-25 AGYAPAGQDIVCAG
+25 
-39 ASTLMQALVYLLAGE
+39 MQKHTKQLIA
-54 ESARSDAWD
+54 
-63 EPEGP
+63 
-68 RLAVA
+68 AVA
-73 AQAPVA
+73 LLLIAAVPLALHIANADSTDETVASAAASSSEAQA
-79 PWVQGAFELAKAGFT
+79 
-94 LLAERYPDNLRFA
+94 
-107 DVSRSGQQSMMDL
+107 
-120 QLFAEGEA
+120 
-128 APALSP
+128 
-134 EQSRQ
+134 
-139 AVAAGTLKPE
+139 E
-149 APAAQPE
+149 APVSSSAAS
-156 APRQTPAEPE
+156 AADSTSEPE

-174 ASSEEAD
+174 ASSEEVD
-181 SSIESGD
+181 SSAESGD
-188 ASASSSEAAASSK
+188 ASASSSEAAASS
-201 PAAHSTASSHAASS
+201 AASSHAASS

-237 HAASSHAASS
+237 HAASSSS
-247 HAASSSTSASSGSSH
+247 SSSTSASSGSSH
-262 TTETTDAKINAY
+262 TTETTDAKVNAY

-327 QNECDKEF
+327 QSECDKEF

-369 MIKELTN
+369 MVKELTN

-385 GEGAK
+385 GEGGK

>member
-1 MIKVCY
+1 
-7 SELDG
+7 
-12 PKGLSLRLEAAGH
+12 
-25 AGYAPAGQDIVCAG
+25 
-39 ASTLMQALVYLLAGE
+39 MQKNTKQLIA
-54 ESARSDAWD
+54 
-63 EPEGP
+63 
-68 RLAVA
+68 AVA
-73 AQAPVA
+73 LLLIAAVPLGLHIANADSTDKTVASAAASSSEEQAEVPA
-79 PWVQGAFELAKAGFT
+79 SSSAASA
-94 LLAERYPDNLRFA
+94 A
-107 DVSRSGQQSMMDL
+107 DSTS
-120 QLFAEGEA
+120 
-128 APALSP
+128 
-134 EQSRQ
+134 
-139 AVAAGTLKPE
+139 
-149 APAAQPE
+149 
-156 APRQTPAEPE
+156 EPE

-181 SSIESGD
+181 SSAESGD
-188 ASASSSEAAASSK
+188 ASASSSEA
-201 PAAHSTASSHAASS
+201 TASS

-228 SSSHSAASS
+228 SSSHAAHSAASS
-237 HAASSHAASS
+237 HAASSSHSAASS

-262 TTETTDAKINAY
+262 TTETTDAKVNAY

-327 QNECDKEF
+327 QSECDKEF

-385 GEGAK
+385 GEGGK

>member
-1 MIKVCY
+1 
-7 SELDG
+7 
-12 PKGLSLRLEAAGH
+12 
-25 AGYAPAGQDIVCAG
+25 
-39 ASTLMQALVYLLAGE
+39 MQKHTKQLIA
-54 ESARSDAWD
+54 
-63 EPEGP
+63 
-68 RLAVA
+68 AVA
-73 AQAPVA
+73 LLLIAAVPLGLHIANADSTDKTVASAAASSSEEQAEVPA
-79 PWVQGAFELAKAGFT
+79 SSSAASA
-94 LLAERYPDNLRFA
+94 A
-107 DVSRSGQQSMMDL
+107 DSTS
-120 QLFAEGEA
+120 
-128 APALSP
+128 
-134 EQSRQ
+134 
-139 AVAAGTLKPE
+139 
-149 APAAQPE
+149 
-156 APRQTPAEPE
+156 EPE

-181 SSIESGD
+181 SSAESGD

-201 PAAHSTASSHAASS
+201 PAAHSAASSHAASS

-237 HAASSHAASS
+237 HAASSS
-247 HAASSSTSASSGSSH
+247 HSASSSTSASSGSSH
-262 TTETTDAKINAY
+262 TTETTDAKVNAY

-327 QNECDKEF
+327 QSECDKEF

-385 GEGAK
+385 GEGGK
-390 WLQEHADMGQ
+390 WLEEHADMGQ

>member
-1 MIKVCY
+1 MQKHTKQLIAAFALLLVAAVPLGLHIANADFTDEAVASAAASS
-7 SELDG
+7 SEAQAEV
-12 PKGLSLRLEAAGH
+12 PVSSAAS
-25 AGYAPAGQDIVCAG
+25 AA
-39 ASTLMQALVYLLAGE
+39 ASTSV
-54 ESARSDAWD
+54 
-63 EPEGP
+63 
-68 RLAVA
+68 
-73 AQAPVA
+73 
-79 PWVQGAFELAKAGFT
+79 
-94 LLAERYPDNLRFA
+94 
-107 DVSRSGQQSMMDL
+107 
-120 QLFAEGEA
+120 
-128 APALSP
+128 
-134 EQSRQ
+134 
-139 AVAAGTLKPE
+139 
-149 APAAQPE
+149 
-156 APRQTPAEPE
+156 PE

-181 SSIESGD
+181 SSVESGD
-188 ASASSSEAAASSK
+188 ASAFTSEAAVSSAASSYAASSK
-201 PAAHSTASSHAASS
+201 PTAHSAASSAASSHAASSKSAAHSAASSTASSHAASS
-215 KPAAH
+215 KSTTH
-220 SAASSHAA
+220 SAASSHAS
-228 SSSHSAASS
+228 SSSHS
-237 HAASSHAASS
+237 AASS

-327 QNECDKEF
+327 QSECDKEF
-335 KEIVTELRQYL
+335 QEIVTELRQYL

-385 GEGAK
+385 GEGGK